1 MDTRVFIKKASKTEI
16 HNENGH
22 IFNKVYWSGLM
33 VTCTRI
39 KIDAYL
45 SPCKKCDS
53 KWMQDLD
60 IKPDILHTIEEKR
73 GIPLNASAQGKI

>member
-1 MDTRVFIKKASKTEI
+1 
-16 HNENGH
+16 
-22 IFNKVYWSGLM
+22 M

-53 KWMQDLD
+53 KWMQDFD

-73 GIPLNASAQGKI
+73 GILLNASAQGKI